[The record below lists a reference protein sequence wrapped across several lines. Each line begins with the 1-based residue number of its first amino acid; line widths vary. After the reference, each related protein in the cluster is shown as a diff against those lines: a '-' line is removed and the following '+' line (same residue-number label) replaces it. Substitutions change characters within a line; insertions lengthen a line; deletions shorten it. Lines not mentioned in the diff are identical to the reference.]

1 MLHVKM
7 QPGGLPFSTCAPKGE
22 GGSSLLYISIAYNM
36 QKKKGGEGVQM
47 ACKIAY
53 VLNGRYPINFT
64 VVVGCTP
71 NRHHFLVI
79 LIQLLLKL

>member
-36 QKKKGGEGVQM
+36 QKKRGGGGGGPDGM
-47 ACKIAY
+47 
-53 VLNGRYPINFT
+53 
-64 VVVGCTP
+64 
-71 NRHHFLVI
+71 
-79 LIQLLLKL
+79 